1 MATAEEVG
9 NGLEF
14 LSDLVD
20 RFSLLDLASI
30 DFNPAGELDT
40 CFTQSAVESSMG
52 DIGDAPLTIQVAEN
66 NGCEELSLSAADSQ
80 QSTRKDDRRAPGW
93 TKRVHIGRAPL
104 ERPPCAGR
112 VCALEKTLRGYA
124 EKRTNT
130 VVVPAVGYNFGS
142 LGEAYDFYNLYN
154 LYSWEIGL
162 GIRYGKSRLNVE
174 RTKCMQEIVSGCSDM
189 CQQAA
194 PCTYEGNT

>member
-1 MATAEEVG
+1 MATPEEVG

-20 RFSLLDLASI
+20 RFPLLDLASS
-30 DFNPAGELDT
+30 DFNPAGEPDT

-80 QSTRKDDRRAPGW
+80 QSTGKDDRQAPGW

-124 EKRTNT
+124 EKRTDT
-130 VVVPAVGYNFGS
+130 VLVPAVGYNFGS
-142 LGEAYDFYNLYN
+142 LGEAYDSYN

-174 RTKCMQEIVSGCSDM
+174 RTKCMQEIVCGCS
-189 CQQAA
+189 QAA
-194 PCTYEGNT
+194 PCTYEGNI